1 MVDGTRLYRAR
12 TRLRM
17 PDEANGCT
25 PAPGVPR
32 VEGEGS
38 CMSEDVF
45 GRRREHVLAE
55 LERPAPHRL
64 RPAAV
69 VLVAAVVL
77 GVLAFAPVSGA
88 SLAHRV
94 VTGIGDWW
102 SSPAPPP
109 KDPAEV
115 QSFAQ
120 DVPDVPPGVT
130 YRGGKP
136 LPGLARDLLSGLGTA
151 GDTITAFPTS
161 TGAVCYMI
169 QGAGTCANLDKRPW
183 DTVGFTFSIFSTRN
197 GGTRIFG
204 IAADK
209 VVSVGVEVLGS
220 EQPAILENHALY
232 YQLPAGVHESDIQ
245 RVTATWNDGST
256 HSVPFHRQ
264 WNPPHG

>member
-1 MVDGTRLYRAR
+1 MSDQFVEL
-12 TRLRM
+12 
-17 PDEANGCT
+17 
-25 PAPGVPR
+25 PAPV
-32 VEGEGS
+32 
-38 CMSEDVF
+38 MSEAAF
-45 GRRREHVLAE
+45 QRRREHLLAE
-55 LERPAPHRL
+55 LERPTTHRP
-64 RPAAV
+64 RPVAAGALIAV
-69 VLVAAVVL
+69 VLAVL
-77 GVLAFAPVSGA
+77 TFAPISGA
-88 SLAHRV
+88 SLAQRV
-94 VTGIGDWW
+94 VSGLGGWW

-136 LPGLARDLLSGLGTA
+136 LPGVARDLLSGLGTA

-169 QGAGTCANLDKRPW
+169 QGAGTCTNLEKWPW

-209 VVSVGVEVLGS
+209 VASVSVDVSGA
-220 EQPAILENHALY
+220 EQPAILENHSLY
-232 YQLPAGVHESDIQ
+232 YQLPAGVHESDVQQI
-245 RVTATWNDGST
+245 VATWKDGST
-256 HSVPFHRQ
+256 HSVPLHAH
-264 WNPPHG
+264 WDPPHG